1 MGGSMSVTVPKISL
15 GERMSVL
22 EGKEQEKELFLDSI
36 RSMLRWRP
44 EDRQSATELL
54 KHPWMADAI

>member
-1 MGGSMSVTVPKISL
+1 MSVTVPRILL
-15 GERMSVL
+15 GERISVL